1 MEVKN
6 LTLVITDPCYLREAK
21 PLMEDSTIYGDWSC
35 MVYPGKLEESTLP
48 DKWRKHYTEFHNRKR
63 KILPNEKELFIEEW
77 RKLKEE
83 WLKNN
88 TLGEF
93 CADSGRVAVF
103 DYDKLPEKY
112 KFWIEIHPWCATII
126 EDFTGNIK
134 FYDSDRCTRHVIGE
148 GDKPFFSVQSG
159 F

>member
-1 MEVKN
+1 M
-6 LTLVITDPCYLREAK
+6 VITDPCYLREAK

-48 DKWRKHYTEFHNRKR
+48 DEWRKYYIEFNRKR

-83 WLKNN
+83 GLKNN

-103 DYDKLPEKY
+103 DYAKLPEKY
-112 KFWIEIHPWCATII
+112 KLWIESHHWCATII
-126 EDFTGNIK
+126 ENFTGNIK
-134 FYDSDRCTRHVIGE
+134 FYDSDRDTRHVIGE